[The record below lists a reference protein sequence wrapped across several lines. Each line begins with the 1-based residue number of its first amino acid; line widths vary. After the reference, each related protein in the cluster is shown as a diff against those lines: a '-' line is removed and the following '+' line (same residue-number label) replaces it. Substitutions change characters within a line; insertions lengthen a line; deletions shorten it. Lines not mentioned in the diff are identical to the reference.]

1 MKLPS
6 INYLITSAKNSL
18 IRFPLTIL
26 CSLLSAVVAI
36 YLVEY
41 GKSDNKMLP
50 YINVMLCASIGIP
63 LFFCTTIISNKKGF
77 SKKNSGIINLIA
89 ASILVGIFFTLP
101 DASSTHNTSLPYIK
115 YAIYNITCHLLVS
128 FVPFAFSRQL
138 NAFWHYN
145 KILFIRFLASIL
157 YSAFI
162 FIGLAIA
169 LTSLKLLF
177 DIDIHSELYF
187 EIWIVLI
194 SIFNTWFFVSGI
206 PEKFD
211 PLEQIYEY
219 PKGLKTFSQFVLL
232 PLLALYLIILY
243 TYGTKILLLWDWPK
257 GIVSYLIICVS
268 VLGILTF
275 LLLHPY
281 GNQDGNSWIKKSSK
295 GYYFM
300 LFPLLII
307 LFIAIF
313 MRVGDYGITINRYV
327 ILFLG
332 VWLFIVF
339 LYTAF
344 GKTNI
349 KFIPSSLAC
358 LLIIVSFGP
367 WGMFSFSE
375 KSQVNRLK
383 NILETAGILE
393 NSKVKNETYWI
404 KDSIPNLYSDNEFE
418 NESKLND
425 SLASEV
431 KSILEYLDS
440 HHGFSSIKE
449 WYKQNL
455 DSIINLQSPEKENYY
470 NYSEAELYMK
480 TLGLKYEVFYED
492 NIEPRL
498 TFNAANTGSV
508 KKISGYDYFVPFEK
522 YTFEEGNSIFSF
534 NADSIEYKL
543 EHVNKPTVKLLLKT
557 KAETITFEIED
568 LANKLRKEFGNEPDS
583 LLPISKMQL
592 NYSNANFDYKIEFHS
607 IELVIQKN
615 NLKLAN
621 ISGDVF
627 IKKKL

>member
-206 PEKFD
+206 PEDFD

-339 LYTAF
+339 LYTAL

-627 IKKKL
+627 IKKKF

>member
-206 PEKFD
+206 PENFD

-339 LYTAF
+339 LYTAL

>member
-1 MKLPS
+1 
-6 INYLITSAKNSL
+6 
-18 IRFPLTIL
+18 
-26 CSLLSAVVAI
+26 
-36 YLVEY
+36 
-41 GKSDNKMLP
+41 
-50 YINVMLCASIGIP
+50 
-63 LFFCTTIISNKKGF
+63 
-77 SKKNSGIINLIA
+77 
-89 ASILVGIFFTLP
+89 
-101 DASSTHNTSLPYIK
+101 
-115 YAIYNITCHLLVS
+115 
-128 FVPFAFSRQL
+128 
-138 NAFWHYN
+138 
-145 KILFIRFLASIL
+145 
-157 YSAFI
+157 
-162 FIGLAIA
+162 
-169 LTSLKLLF
+169 
-177 DIDIHSELYF
+177 
-187 EIWIVLI
+187 
-194 SIFNTWFFVSGI
+194 
-206 PEKFD
+206 
-211 PLEQIYEY
+211 LEQIYEY

-418 NESKLND
+418 NQSKLND